1 LTTLLFKWK
10 GEPFPPIVVDYTLRI
25 LTIERLLMKT
35 VTLTNIQVRTLLH
48 LLKFDDKVI
57 VEDRKELDN
66 SETLRQLK
74 HNQEITDILIGE

>member
-1 LTTLLFKWK
+1 
-10 GEPFPPIVVDYTLRI
+10 
-25 LTIERLLMKT
+25 MKT